1 MINYDDAYANA
12 AYIPNAEGF
21 VETWAQEAEA
31 FRARALAQGR
41 AEIDIPYGSSARQK
55 FDLFAPKQGSQ
66 GVLIFVH
73 GGYWLKFDK
82 SSWSHLAKGAV
93 ERGWHVALPSY
104 DLCPEVGIHDISRQ
118 IARAVQGI
126 ADRCAGAIVLAGHSA
141 GGHLVSRMGVG
152 DLLPDALHARIA
164 HVMAI
169 SPVSDLRPLLKT
181 AMNRSFKMDMAAA
194 EAESP
199 ALMPKPSCKVTV
211 WVGADERP
219 VFLEQA
225 RWLSQA
231 WDAPLGVDA
240 DKHHFDVIEGLSDAQ
255 SQMTSCLLDV

>member
-1 MINYDDAYANA
+1 MIDYDDAYANA

-31 FRARALAQGR
+31 FRAQALAQGC

-55 FDLFAPKQGSQ
+55 FDLFAPKAASQ

-82 SSWSHLAKGAV
+82 SYWSHLAKGALQ
-93 ERGWHVALPSY
+93 RGWHVALPSY
-104 DLCPEVGIHDISRQ
+104 DLCPEVRISDISHQ
-118 IARAVQGI
+118 IARAVQVI

-152 DLLPDALHARIA
+152 DLLPDAVQARIA

-169 SPVSDLRPLLKT
+169 SPVSDLRPLLHT
-181 AMNRSFKMDMAAA
+181 AMNRSFQMDMAAA

-199 ALMPKPSCKVTV
+199 ALMAKPSRKVTV

-219 VFLEQA
+219 VFLDQA

-231 WDAPLGVDA
+231 WEAPLVVDEN
-240 DKHHFDVIEGLSDAQ
+240 KHHFDVIEGLSDTQ
-255 SQMTSCLLDV
+255 SEMISCLLDI

>member
-21 VETWAQEAEA
+21 VETWAQGAEA

-41 AEIDIPYGSSARQK
+41 AELDIPYGSSARQK

-118 IARAVQGI
+118 IARAVQVI

-169 SPVSDLRPLLKT
+169 SPVSDLCPLLKT

-219 VFLEQA
+219 VFLDQA

-231 WDAPLGVDA
+231 WDAPLVVDA

-255 SQMTSCLLDV
+255 SKMTSCLLDV

>member
-66 GVLIFVH
+66 DVLIFVH

-118 IARAVQGI
+118 IARAVQVI

-169 SPVSDLRPLLKT
+169 SPLSDLRPLLKT

-219 VFLEQA
+219 VFLDQA

-231 WDAPLGVDA
+231 WDAPLVVDA
-240 DKHHFDVIEGLSDAQ
+240 DKHHFDVIEGLSDSQ

>member
-1 MINYDDAYANA
+1 MNYDDAYANA

-41 AEIDIPYGSSARQK
+41 AEMDIPYGSSARQK

-118 IARAVQGI
+118 IARAVQVI

-219 VFLEQA
+219 VFLDQA

-231 WDAPLGVDA
+231 WDAPLVVDA
-240 DKHHFDVIEGLSDAQ
+240 DKHHFDVIEGLSDSQ

>member
-1 MINYDDAYANA
+1 MLDYDDAYANA

-21 VETWAQEAEA
+21 VEKWAQEAEV
-31 FRARALAQGR
+31 FRAQALAQGC

-55 FDLFAPKQGSQ
+55 FDLFAPNAASH

-82 SSWSHLAKGAV
+82 SYWSHLAKGALQ
-93 ERGWHVALPSY
+93 RGWHVALPSY
-104 DLCPEVGIHDISRQ
+104 DLCPEVRISDITGQ
-118 IARAVQGI
+118 IARAVQVIG
-126 ADRCAGAIVLAGHSA
+126 DRCEGSIALAGHSA
-141 GGHLVSRMGVG
+141 GGHLVSCMRVG
-152 DLLPDALHARIA
+152 DLLPDTVQARIA

-169 SPVSDLRPLLKT
+169 SPVSDLRPLLHT
-181 AMNRSFKMDMAAA
+181 AMNRSFQMDMVAA

-199 ALMPKPSCKVTV
+199 ALMAKPKGKVTV

-219 VFLEQA
+219 VFLDQA

-231 WDAPLGVDA
+231 WEAPLVVDE
-240 DKHHFDVIEGLSDAQ
+240 DKHHFDVIEGLSDTQ
-255 SQMTSCLLDV
+255 SEMISCLLDI

>member
-1 MINYDDAYANA
+1 MIDYDDAYANA

-21 VETWAQEAEA
+21 VETWTQEAEA
-31 FRARALAQGR
+31 FRAQALAQGC

-55 FDLFAPKQGSQ
+55 FDLFTPKGASH

-82 SSWSHLAKGAV
+82 SYWSHLAKGAV

-104 DLCPEVGIHDISRQ
+104 DLCPEVRISDITGQ
-118 IARAVQGI
+118 IACTVQVI
-126 ADRCAGAIVLAGHSA
+126 ADRCDGAIVLAGHSA

-152 DLLPDALHARIA
+152 DLLPDAVHARIA

-169 SPVSDLRPLLKT
+169 SPVSDLRPLLHT
-181 AMNRSFKMDMAAA
+181 AMNRSFQMDMAAA

-199 ALMPKPSCKVTV
+199 ALMAKPSCKVKV
-211 WVGADERP
+211 WVGANERP
-219 VFLEQA
+219 VFLDQA
-225 RWLSQA
+225 RWLSQS
-231 WDAPLGVDA
+231 WDAPLMVDE
-240 DKHHFDVIEGLSDAQ
+240 DKHHFDVIEGLVDAQ
-255 SQMTSCLLDV
+255 SEMTNRLLDV

>member
-1 MINYDDAYANA
+1 MNYDDAYANA

-41 AEIDIPYGSSARQK
+41 AEMDIPYGSSARQK

-82 SSWSHLAKGAV
+82 SYWSHLAKGAV

-126 ADRCAGAIVLAGHSA
+126 ADLCAGAIVLAGHSA

-219 VFLEQA
+219 VFLDQA

>member
-41 AEIDIPYGSSARQK
+41 AEMDIPYGSSARQK

-104 DLCPEVGIHDISRQ
+104 DLCPEVNIHDISRQ
-118 IARAVQGI
+118 IARAVQVI

-141 GGHLVSRMGVG
+141 GGHLVSRMGVR

-169 SPVSDLRPLLKT
+169 SPLSDLRPLLKT

-219 VFLEQA
+219 VFLDQA
-225 RWLSQA
+225 RWLAQA
-231 WDAPLGVDA
+231 WDAPLVVDA
-240 DKHHFDVIEGLSDAQ
+240 DKHHFDVIKGLSDAQ
-255 SQMTSCLLDV
+255 SKMTSCLLDV

>member
-1 MINYDDAYANA
+1 MIDYDDAYANA

-21 VETWAQEAEA
+21 IETWTHEAEA
-31 FRARALAQGR
+31 FRAQALAQGR
-41 AEIDIPYGSSARQK
+41 AEIDFLYGSSARQK
-55 FDLFAPKQGSQ
+55 FDLFAPKAVSN

-82 SSWSHLAKGAV
+82 SYWSHLAQGAV

-104 DLCPEVGIHDISRQ
+104 DLCPEVRISDISRQ
-118 IARAVQGI
+118 IACAVQVI
-126 ADRCAGAIVLAGHSA
+126 AERCAGAIVLAGHSA

-152 DLLPDALHARIA
+152 DLLPDAVQARVA

-169 SPVSDLRPLLKT
+169 SPVSDLRPLLHT
-181 AMNRSFKMDMAAA
+181 AMNRSFQMDMAAA

-199 ALMPKPSCKVTV
+199 ALMAKPKCNVTV

-219 VFLEQA
+219 VFLDQA
-225 RWLSQA
+225 RWLSQV
-231 WDAPLGVDA
+231 WEAPLVVDEN
-240 DKHHFDVIEGLSDAQ
+240 KHHFDVIDGLSDTQ
-255 SQMTSCLLDV
+255 SEMISCLLDV